1 MMFKKHKPV
10 PLAFMIMSLLYF
22 FYVVSLGSS
31 KMIGDELGG
40 DPGGMVLPLF
50 LSIFMFLASTYLMI
64 TDTRTSE
71 EKVEK
76 FGPDERRLFALTFL
90 MAITYVL
97 AMRMIGFVLST
108 VILSFSLT
116 FFYLRGTVRKRDLK
130 VWALGSLISTAL
142 LLALYSLARVL
153 TRFLLIGGRT
163 GSVPPWMGT
172 NGFVIGASLLLVSIL
187 YLPVAILGW
196 KKVKTLSLGSS
207 ARDAFVSLLVSVATT
222 ELLYLFFRQLFLVE
236 LVRGLVAW

>member
-1 MMFKKHKPV
+1 MFKKHKPV

-76 FGPDERRLFALTFL
+76 FGQ
-90 MAITYVL
+90 
-97 AMRMIGFVLST
+97 IGRAHV
-108 VILSFSLT
+108 
-116 FFYLRGTVRKRDLK
+116 
-130 VWALGSLISTAL
+130 
-142 LLALYSLARVL
+142 
-153 TRFLLIGGRT
+153 
-163 GSVPPWMGT
+163 
-172 NGFVIGASLLLVSIL
+172 
-187 YLPVAILGW
+187 
-196 KKVKTLSLGSS
+196 
-207 ARDAFVSLLVSVATT
+207 
-222 ELLYLFFRQLFLVE
+222 
-236 LVRGLVAW
+236 